1 MMYVDYWKVFEK
13 AGQKGWAALVPFY
26 NAYVLFKIAGYNGW
40 LSLLMLIPIVNIV
53 FMILV
58 DVKLAHKFG
67 KSSGFVVGL
76 ILLPFVF
83 YMILALD
90 KSKYSNK

>member
-1 MMYVDYWKVFEK
+1 
-13 AGQKGWAALVPFY
+13 
-26 NAYVLFKIAGYNGW
+26 
-40 LSLLMLIPIVNIV
+40 MLIPIVNIV

-90 KSKYSNK
+90 KSKYNNK